1 MLKELV
7 TSLDEIPEGLREH
20 YAPDRDG
27 GFMLQ
32 ISEGPLINALN
43 RERQRRR
50 DVEHRAG
57 QHQSRADQ
65 LANEVEALTA
75 QLHDANVA
83 LESLRLASGAKKR
96 EDMTPRERFMEE
108 AGRRL
113 GGLEGE
119 ALEAERAKLE
129 EEMTPLIEAE
139 IAAHRKEQ
147 QRQIERRQGTIN
159 RLMREQAAMDLVMRV
174 RRPGVEAG
182 VLMPLVLDRFH
193 IEERNG
199 ELVTIVKGADDQPIS
214 LDALAEELRTTP
226 ALAPL
231 IAGASADE
239 KAAHARKVAETLGRQ
254 SKLN

>member
-1 MLKELV
+1 
-7 TSLDEIPEGLREH
+7 
-20 YAPDRDG
+20 
-27 GFMLQ
+27 
-32 ISEGPLINALN
+32 
-43 RERQRRR
+43 
-50 DVEHRAG
+50 
-57 QHQSRADQ
+57 
-65 LANEVEALTA
+65 
-75 QLHDANVA
+75 
-83 LESLRLASGAKKR
+83 
-96 EDMTPRERFMEE
+96 MEE